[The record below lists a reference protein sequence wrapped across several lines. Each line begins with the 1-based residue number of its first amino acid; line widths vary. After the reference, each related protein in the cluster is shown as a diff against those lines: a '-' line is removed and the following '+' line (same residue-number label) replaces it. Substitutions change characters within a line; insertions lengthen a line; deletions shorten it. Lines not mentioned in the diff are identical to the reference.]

1 MTREIN
7 WRSHKCMQ
15 VLRWMCGDTKLDRIR
30 NEIIRE
36 VTKLGEITK
45 KVQAERMRNWQV
57 LACDESR
64 RALRRKKN
72 DSNVSTSEAEERKA
86 SQKMVG

>member
-1 MTREIN
+1 
-7 WRSHKCMQ
+7 MQ
-15 VLRWMCGDTKLDRIR
+15 VLRLMCGDTKLDRMR
-30 NEIIRE
+30 NERIRE
-36 VTKLGEITK
+36 ATKLGEIAK

-57 LACDESR
+57 LAFDESR

-72 DSNVSTSEAEERKA
+72 DRNVSTSEAEERKA